1 MQTDGFIKIIEDTEE
16 LLREARDNIGEGLG
30 QIIGS
35 KKTALQEVEELI
47 IELKLNGSLR
57 ERPNGLIEF
66 RNTKLGSV
74 YGRTKEEINE
84 KITKRFREL
93 QSHVKKPKRTRTPKS
108 PLLSEFYRNSYL
120 PYKLSK
126 SVSKSTV
133 TGYESNMRYIA
144 DQRFDKPL
152 LTYSAT
158 EIESFLYAIPETR
171 KRQIMQGFLNN
182 VFNRAVVLSV
192 VRDNPC
198 AHIEKVEH
206 KQNEGTALEFSEQER
221 FFKTLFSSEKFTR
234 TQKCYF
240 IFVYLTGC
248 RRTEA
253 LNVTASDV
261 DFDRKV
267 LHVPGTKTDGSDR
280 YLPLFPLVEKVLRG
294 LTPENGKFFPFYEAS
309 VDRILKECLKER
321 KLHDLRHTFG
331 TIQCCCNGV
340 DVKTVSL
347 WMGHSTIQTTL
358 RIYTHPERLD
368 LATFLRGD
376 LTEEEKKVILKAKY
390 EEILRLIY
398 DLLG

>member
-66 RNTKLGSV
+66 RNTKLGSI

-120 PYKLSK
+120 PYKKGKNIAKNTLA
-126 SVSKSTV
+126 
-133 TGYESNMRYIA
+133 GYESNIRYIIE
-144 DQRFDKPL
+144 QNFDKPL

-192 VRDNPC
+192 VMDNPC

-206 KQNEGTALEFSEQER
+206 KQNEGAALEFSEQER

-240 IFVYLTGC
+240 VFVYLTGC

-253 LNVTASDV
+253 LNVTVDDV
-261 DFDRKV
+261 DFERKI
-267 LHVPGTKTDGSDR
+267 LHIPGTKTDGSDR
-280 YLPLFPLVEKVLRG
+280 DIPLFPLAEKTLRQ
-294 LTPENGKFFPFYEAS
+294 TEPVNRKYFPFYEAI
-309 VDRILKECLKER
+309 VDRILKECSKNH

-331 TIQCCCNGV
+331 TIQYCCN
-340 DVKTVSL
+340 DADIKTVSL

-358 RIYTHPERLD
+358 RRYTHPEQLD
-368 LATFLRGD
+368 KAIFFRGD
-376 LTEEEKKVILKAKY
+376 LTEEEKKALRKAKY

-398 DLLG
+398 EFLG